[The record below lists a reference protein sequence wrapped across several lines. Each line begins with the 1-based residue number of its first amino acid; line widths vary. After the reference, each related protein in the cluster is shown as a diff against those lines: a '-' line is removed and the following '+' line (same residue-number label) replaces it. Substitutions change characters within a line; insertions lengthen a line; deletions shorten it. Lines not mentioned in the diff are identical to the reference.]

1 VAEERTQNK
10 AHKTK
15 PDPSS
20 TKHVENAQVIFGK
33 KIRALDM
40 EMTGTKPA
48 KKTAENT
55 PGKKMGKSSTARQ
68 EGRQES
74 LGEKKAMVRDAVLAC
89 RAKFPYS
96 LKMTH

>member
-1 VAEERTQNK
+1 VTEDRTQNK

-15 PDPSS
+15 SGPSS

-40 EMTGTKPA
+40 ETTGTKPA
-48 KKTAENT
+48 KKTTENT
-55 PGKKMGKSSTARQ
+55 PGKKMGKSSAARQ
-68 EGRQES
+68 RN
-74 LGEKKAMVRDAVLAC
+74 LGEKRAMVRDAVLVC
-89 RAKFPYS
+89 RAKSPYS